1 MASSHTHL
9 LFTLSQHPPCS
20 LTAPFF
26 VPHPQLSR
34 LLRTL
39 STAYPLLSPAPF
51 FLQPPFLTFRVHS
64 FIQAPALGFGPHIL
78 VSFPCPLTSF
88 SSSPLTNVSFHQQVR
103 ILFIFPFLP
112 SCHCLIVQVL
122 HFSHNPQ
129 IFLFCSC
136 SCSWLNIVST
146 TISVIFG
153 ITFWVGPL
161 LKYQSKCWLP
171 QRRSCSPEEA
181 SYWLVIFWHHRLTR
195 KMEVVPVPLRFLKRQ

>member
-88 SSSPLTNVSFHQQVR
+88 SSSPLTNVSFSPASFV
-103 ILFIFPFLP
+103 
-112 SCHCLIVQVL
+112 
-122 HFSHNPQ
+122 
-129 IFLFCSC
+129 FCSSSPSFLHVTAS
-136 SCSWLNIVST
+136 SCKFC
-146 TISVIFG
+146 ISL
-153 ITFWVGPL
+153 IT
-161 LKYQSKCWLP
+161 
-171 QRRSCSPEEA
+171 
-181 SYWLVIFWHHRLTR
+181 
-195 KMEVVPVPLRFLKRQ
+195 LRFSYFVLVPD